1 MKNAKREQAFTIY
14 QSHKGRITNRA
25 LAGKSGVSART
36 IGRWKKEGR
45 WDEALHKNA
54 ESGGKSTPGE
64 GDELN
69 ERQRLFSAE
78 YGQLRSITDFCPNVY
93 RHSDR
98 RKSHIRP
105 KFQH

>member
-1 MKNAKREQAFTIY
+1 MKNAKRKQAFTIY

-54 ESGGKSTPGE
+54 ESGGKNNPGE

-78 YGQLRSITDFCPNVY
+78 
-93 RHSDR
+93 
-98 RKSHIRP
+98 
-105 KFQH
+105 